1 MGPGIDRGQWMNS
14 GEMQIE
20 YGIKLV
26 IILKKKKKDTLL
38 LSQEFDKLF
47 MLKVWGGAVYFLS
60 PPQPCTRV

>member
-47 MLKVWGGAVYFLS
+47 MLKVWGGGCLFFVS
-60 PPQPCTRV
+60 PQPCTRV